1 MSSGLV
7 DKLLKT
13 IDVGLADLSE
23 DNVGTVLKALDGFQQ
38 EPLILI
44 HRGVLTKWTQSLCDG
59 FFDIGSAEEGARLA
73 RCQVFYT
80 ISKVVT
86 WKRIVSYL
94 PTDVYL
100 LRDLI
105 PLLNSEIEDDWY
117 MQFFVL
123 SWLYVLCLSPF
134 KLQIGQQI
142 YRLVSKFKGAP
153 SVAPIVVKIQA
164 QLLINDR
171 EFFNL
176 IKDELDLSTGVR
188 VIKLSLNRREDPVVD
203 KQTLDRFTSMCLGG
217 ETDASRLKMLP
228 KLFQMQLFYGD
239 SNALEDILSWILSR
253 LSNEFTETRFALAH
267 SYAKIVKAMIADL
280 EDRETAQELI
290 ESCLNSTVQLFE
302 EIPWDIVDRNL
313 LHTHLLIIAE
323 LANTIIQDFPQYT
336 LQIAELIVPRACR
349 FQQLKMN
356 TIQGTQ
362 IRDAS
367 NFICWSLARAKTAS
381 QDPIRS
387 SEYMTKVF
395 LNVLMCSTFD
405 HELLIRKSANAAL
418 QEILGR
424 YVTFA
429 NIMDNAAI
437 LQILEMPI
445 TNPRKNF
452 AANTIKLYELFS
464 NCKKEEFASFMLH
477 WLFDY
482 CVMANYDLSVVQLT
496 TNAMCLLISE
506 KPTALNVTGLEKKIT
521 SMVPSTVQDATRLL
535 YLLVHLEY
543 HGLIS
548 SSVSLDVA
556 FKKVAESVDGRRLTK
571 NPFEL
576 FKYVAILEY
585 LTLMLQKRE
594 NFCLSLEDVS
604 LVFNAIRGFSDT
616 MNFFKDIVHSLRE
629 ILPIVS
635 TSAERFASEAV
646 QMQFWEKFEHLIGSN
661 NSVACSAFSVV
672 EPRLFSRIFHNKLPV
687 MDCLRKSQMLGS
699 LRDNLNLRS
708 IVAYTGNGILF
719 TIARLLNDY
728 TITEQGDVGRLVRGS
743 TCKLIEDYY
752 DLFLEDEL
760 MELVIS
766 DLVRLCG
773 EPNKEIRHVCF
784 TILQRYKGVEKG
796 IYQQINY
803 SYLLSFQHLHLQGHT
818 KQFWRGYLMSAGA
831 IHSTESEIR
840 ESVDS
845 FLKYYSSLSQDSERL
860 ELCNELVRIIP
871 SANTIMEYRKQTR
884 HDPVTGGRKP
894 DIIKI
899 TITYLLFWHRVME
912 SGLKIHAAFNFQGFY
927 AKLYNLHLLNIES
940 LRVNAL
946 SLFPFVVMCHAYA
959 KGKPDKVF
967 VNPIIKRLLT
977 IAKREAEKSMAAPTF
992 LQQNCINFLAT
1003 IFLELGLLTHLKYVA
1018 QCGDDSD
1025 KLLTLSESKIIIE

>member
-1 MSSGLV
+1 MSSGIV

-23 DNVGTVLKALDGFQQ
+23 ENVGTVLKALDGFQQ

-44 HRGVLTKWTQSLCDG
+44 HRGVLTKWTQSLCNG
-59 FFDIGSAEEGARLA
+59 FFDTGSADESSRLA

-100 LRDLI
+100 LRELI

-134 KLQIGQQI
+134 KLEIGQQI

-153 SVAPIVVKIQA
+153 SVSPIVVKIQA
-164 QLLINDR
+164 QLLINDGD
-171 EFFNL
+171 FFKL

-188 VIKLSLNRREDPVVD
+188 VIKLSLNREEPVVD

-239 SNALEDILSWILSR
+239 TDALEDILSWILSR

-302 EIPWDIVDRNL
+302 EVPWGIVDRNL
-313 LHTHLLIIAE
+313 LHTNLLIIAE
-323 LANTIIQDFPQYT
+323 LSNTIIQNFPQYT
-336 LQIAELIVPRACR
+336 LQIAESIVPHACR

-367 NFICWSLARAKTAS
+367 NFICWSLARAKTTN
-381 QDPIRS
+381 QNHIRS

-405 HELLIRKSANAAL
+405 HEILIRKSANAAL

-429 NIMDNAAI
+429 NLLDNAAI

-452 AANTIKLYELFS
+452 AANTIKLYDLFS
-464 NCKKEEFASFMLH
+464 NNKKRKFASFMLH

-521 SMVPSTVQDATRLL
+521 CMVPSTVQGATRLL

-543 HGLIS
+543 RGLIS
-548 SSVSLDVA
+548 SSESLDAA
-556 FKKVAESVDGRRLTK
+556 FNKVAESVDCKRFTK

-585 LTLMLQKRE
+585 LTLMLQNRE
-594 NFCLSLEDVS
+594 TFCLSLDDVS
-604 LVFNAIRGFSDT
+604 LIFHAIRGFSDT
-616 MNFFKDIVHSLRE
+616 MTFFNDIVHSLRE
-629 ILPIVS
+629 ILPILS
-635 TSAERFASEAV
+635 TSADRFASEAV
-646 QMQFWEKFEHLIGSN
+646 QMQFWGNFEQLIGSN
-661 NSVACSAFSVV
+661 NSVVCSAFSVV
-672 EPRLFSRIFHNKLPV
+672 EARLFSRMFHGKLPV
-687 MDCLRKSQMLGS
+687 MDCLRKSQVLES
-699 LRDNLNLRS
+699 LRDNFNLQN
-708 IVAYTGNGILF
+708 IVAYTGNEILF
-719 TIARLLNDY
+719 TIAKLLNDY
-728 TITEQGDVGRLVRGS
+728 TITEQGDVGRLVRAS
-743 TCKLIEDYY
+743 ACKLIEDYH
-752 DLFLEDEL
+752 DLFLKDEL
-760 MELVIS
+760 AELVVS

-773 EPNKEIRHVCF
+773 EPNKEIRQVCF
-784 TILQRYKGVEKG
+784 TILQRCKGVEKG
-796 IYQQINY
+796 IHQQINS
-803 SYLLSFQHLHLQGHT
+803 SYLLSFQHLHLQGHS

-840 ESVDS
+840 ESIDS
-845 FLKYYSSLSQDSERL
+845 FLVYYSSLSQDSERL

-871 SANTIMEYRKQTR
+871 SAKTIMEYKNQTR
-884 HDPVTGGRKP
+884 HNPVTGGRKP

-899 TITYLLFWHRVME
+899 TVTYLLFWHRVME
-912 SGLKIHAAFNFQGFY
+912 SGLKIHATFNFQGFY
-927 AKLYNLHLLNIES
+927 AKLYNLHLLNADL

-946 SLFPFVVMCHAYA
+946 ALFPFVVICHAHA
-959 KGKPDKVF
+959 KGKPDKLF
-967 VNPIIKRLLT
+967 VNPIIRRLLT

-1025 KLLTLSESKIIIE
+1025 KLLALSESKLILE